1 MIKRLQKSFGRALGE
16 YKMIQDNDIVGVGLS
31 GGKDS
36 WTVLHQL
43 LEFKKRVPIKFE
55 VIPITVETGFPGF
68 DKNVEK
74 LSKYCS
80 EVL

>member
-36 WTVLHQL
+36 WTVLH
-43 LEFKKRVPIKFE
+43 
-55 VIPITVETGFPGF
+55 
-68 DKNVEK
+68 
-74 LSKYCS
+74 
-80 EVL
+80 